1 MARTAKKTV
10 GQAMQ
15 EVRELNERAA
25 VNRALASYLRTR
37 YLPRDAIGAQS
48 KIQCLGSPVSEPVLE
63 EMAAELEEGAKE
75 MDGVAKSYEQTEF
88 TE

>member
-1 MARTAKKTV
+1 MARSTKKTV

-15 EVRELNERAA
+15 EVRELHERAA
-25 VNRALASYLRTR
+25 VNRALAGYIRTR
-37 YLPRDAIGAQS
+37 YLPRDAMGAQARV
-48 KIQCLGSPVSEPVLE
+48 QCMGSPVSEAVLE